1 MFPGTAPG
9 IMFHPIP
16 IIVFNLI
23 NEFFL
28 DVAISE
34 ELGEHKGI
42 KKGVRFWHFFALF
55 GLRSSDV
62 HGNFMC
68 ERTSGKG
75 IFFVFFFRTA
85 EAQCP

>member
-42 KKGVRFWHFFALF
+42 KKGVRFLHFLALF

-62 HGNFMC
+62 LSWNFY
-68 ERTSGKG
+68 
-75 IFFVFFFRTA
+75 V
-85 EAQCP
+85 